1 MPDTLVGGI
10 AKIFLGKG
18 PMKEA
23 SFLDVTPIHLEVN
36 EKYHLLTIRNRIIS
50 IRLQQSSDYPAL
62 TSALNLLDEVFDLQA
77 RSQWLRRG
85 IINRLLGAPWVSHT
99 ANKKIIQAAKT
110 LIDVDKIEH
119 LLSTIL

>member
-1 MPDTLVGGI
+1 MN
-10 AKIFLGKG
+10 FFFFQS
-18 PMKEA
+18 E
-23 SFLDVTPIHLEVN
+23 S
-36 EKYHLLTIRNRIIS
+36 
-50 IRLQQSSDYPAL
+50 QSSEYPAL
-62 TSALNLLDEVFDLQA
+62 TSALHLLDEVFDLQA

-99 ANKKIIQAAKT
+99 ANKKIVQAAKA